1 MKKYLLMAAALV
13 MGAAMF
19 TSCDKDD
26 DEKDNKY
33 ATVTFEGEYFD
44 NLIDNPQYGGA
55 LIYSGDEYT
64 WTDEKT
70 TLTSSCTKE
79 DWSQWGPQYAGV
91 FGWTNGFAISNYVD
105 NDPEAGYMKQLSV
118 PVSNGSK
125 NFAVAW
131 DNGSALAFADG
142 KAHLIKSMDV
152 CLTTYTLNN
161 IKKNLGEGY
170 EFKAVAKAIDA
181 NDQEQTF
188 ELVLALD
195 NDVIDEW
202 TTLDLAEFG
211 PIKSVTFTFDG
222 SDKGNYGLATPK
234 YFAIDNIVVKL

>member
-1 MKKYLLMAAALV
+1 MKKYLLMAAALF

-19 TSCDKDD
+19 TSCEKDD
-26 DEKDNKY
+26 DEKDEKY

-44 NLIDNPQYGGA
+44 KLIDNPQYGGA
-55 LIYSGDEYT
+55 LIYSGDEYS

-70 TLTSSCTKE
+70 TLSSSCEKE
-79 DWSQWGPQYAGV
+79 DWTMWNAGWG
-91 FGWTNGFAISNYVD
+91 WKSGFAISNYVD

-142 KAHLIKSMDV
+142 KAHLVKSMDV

-170 EFKAVAKAIDA
+170 YFRAVAEAIDA
-181 NDQEQTF
+181 NDQKQML
-188 ELVLALD
+188 ELVLASD
-195 NDVIDEW
+195 NEAIDEW
-202 TTLDLAEFG
+202 TTIDLAEFG

-222 SDKGNYGLATPK
+222 SDMSGYGGGLATPK